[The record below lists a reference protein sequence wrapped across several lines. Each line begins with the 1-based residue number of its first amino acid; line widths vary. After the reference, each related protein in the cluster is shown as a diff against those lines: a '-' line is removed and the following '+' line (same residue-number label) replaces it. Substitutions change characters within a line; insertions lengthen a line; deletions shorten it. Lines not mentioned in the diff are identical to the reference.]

1 MDNST
6 LWASWVIKGQELSI
20 FHSGDSGYSDHFK
33 AIGER
38 LGPIDMTFIKIGGY
52 GLDLGWQDIH
62 MIPERSIDAHIDVQ
76 GQVLFPIHWGTFQL
90 SNHDWDEPINRAVF
104 ASESAGISMVTP
116 MLGEKITAGQPVQ
129 TSHWWSNL
137 SGDVNSD

>member
-1 MDNST
+1 MYNST

-38 LGPIDMTFIKIGGY
+38 LGPIDMTFIKIGDY

-90 SNHDWDEPINRAVF
+90 SNHDWDEPIKELCLLQSLL
-104 ASESAGISMVTP
+104 ASVW
-116 MLGEKITAGQPVQ
+116 
-129 TSHWWSNL
+129 SHRCWVRRSL
-137 SGDVNSD
+137 QVSLFKLPTGGPI